1 MTDKLVL
8 EGVSAYY
15 GSAQILHGIDL
26 QVARGEIV
34 CLLGLN
40 GMGKTTT
47 LRTIMGLVERTEGRL
62 SLGGASLV
70 GPTYRRA
77 NMGVTLVPEDRKVFP
92 NLTVEE
98 NMAVAAKPGHS
109 GPGLALE
116 RILKLFPRLEERLRQ
131 KGGTL
136 SGGEQQML
144 VMARA
149 MLSNPKFMLLD
160 EPTEGLAPSYVEAI
174 RDSILAARECR
185 IGVLL
190 VEQSLPLARS
200 VGDTFLIMEN
210 GGITFR
216 GDRTA
221 IEADSQLLERRLT
234 AEEAV

>member
-1 MTDKLVL
+1 MTDDLIL

-15 GSAQILHGIDL
+15 GNAQILHGIDL
-26 QVARGEIV
+26 RVARGEIV

-47 LRTIMGLVERTEGRL
+47 LRTVMGLVERAEGQL
-62 SLGGASLV
+62 SLGGVPLT

-98 NMAVAAKPGHS
+98 NMAVAAMPGRA
-109 GPGLALE
+109 GAGLTLD
-116 RILKLFPRLEERLRQ
+116 RVLKLFPRLEERSRQ

-174 RDSILAARECR
+174 RDSVLAARECR

-200 VGDTFLIMEN
+200 IGDTFLIMEN
-210 GGITFR
+210 GEITFR
-216 GDRTA
+216 GDRAA
-221 IEADSQLLERRLT
+221 IEADATVLERRLT
-234 AEEAV
+234 IDEAI